1 MTRILIALFLL
12 DSLGLHAQNDLT
24 VFSEKG
30 EKFYL
35 YINNEQVNDTAKS
48 EVTIRPTLDR
58 VINVKIRFEGGQ
70 FEEVTKI
77 GLQLFNLETADR
89 YHTTR
94 LKLYFAKNRYRLKVE
109 ERKSKLERSVS
120 LPGLPR
126 F

>member
-1 MTRILIALFLL
+1 MTRSLIILFLL
-12 DSLGLHAQNDLT
+12 GSLGINAQNDLT

-35 YINNEQVNDTAKS
+35 YINNKQVNDTAKA
-48 EVTIRPTLDR
+48 EVSIRPTLDR
-58 VINVKIRFEGGQ
+58 VVNVKIRFEGGQ
-70 FEEVTKI
+70 FEDVTKV

-94 LKLYFAKNRYRLKVE
+94 LKLYWSKNRYRLKVE
-109 ERKSKLERSVS
+109 ERKSKLRRSAS
-120 LPGLPR
+120 LPSLPR